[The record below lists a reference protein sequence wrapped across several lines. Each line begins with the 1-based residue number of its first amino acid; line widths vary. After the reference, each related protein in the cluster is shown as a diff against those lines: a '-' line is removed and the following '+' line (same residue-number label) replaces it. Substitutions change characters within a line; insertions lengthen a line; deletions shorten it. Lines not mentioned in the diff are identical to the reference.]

1 MKSYFKRGLA
11 LVLAVA
17 LVVSSGLYVSSDRT
31 LKATGEDEM
40 YSEAGAETTQEVV
53 EVQAEQEEAQPVAE
67 APAEEAP
74 AQEPE
79 TTVQEIEIAPEQPQA
94 QEETPAEEP
103 KAEAAEAP
111 AQEETPAQE
120 AQAKAP
126 AAETPVEEEKAAEVC
141 QLHVQAVSGG
151 KVTVSVDGGSAKN
164 AADGL
169 TEEMQKNASVV
180 LHVSADENHEIA
192 AVTANGTALGAV
204 SGDSANASY
213 ELKADA
219 DTTIAVSFKEKAEE
233 VQQESPKTEE
243 KKDEQKA
250 EEAKEETPAEAEQE
264 EAAEKDLNEMTA
276 DELFAYLMTVS
287 GDDMDAL
294 YEKYPNLDELTAAFS
309 EEQKNALT
317 AHFGGDQ
324 AVTLDVTTDYT
335 LREGESISVTGTQGD
350 YPASDRWQITSGS
363 AIVRLDTY
371 SENTAQLTALAVGTA
386 TVKHGFWVRNK
397 GWNWNEETF
406 TLTVIPAVE
415 ATSLTVYPESVSVA
429 ANSTVQ
435 LTATVEPGNASVT
448 WASSDPNIATVDRN
462 GKVTGVKEGSATVTA
477 SSGTRVASSV
487 ITVTRDTTGDVSGQ
501 TAYFYIWKPGA
512 STSASYRD
520 TWYYAGTGSVTGP
533 KATAGLHGTR
543 YYDWNMVT
551 AYPGTMPDITVDG
564 VTYTYNAS
572 PDAPVGTYSVNWA
585 YLVVENGANDGYSTV
600 VPNGTYVYHVD
611 GYAVFKTAGEITVDF
626 QVK

>member
-1 MKSYFKRGLA
+1 M
-11 LVLAVA
+11 
-17 LVVSSGLYVSSDRT
+17 
-31 LKATGEDEM
+31 
-40 YSEAGAETTQEVV
+40 
-53 EVQAEQEEAQPVAE
+53 
-67 APAEEAP
+67 
-74 AQEPE
+74 
-79 TTVQEIEIAPEQPQA
+79 
-94 QEETPAEEP
+94 
-103 KAEAAEAP
+103 
-111 AQEETPAQE
+111 
-120 AQAKAP
+120 
-126 AAETPVEEEKAAEVC
+126 
-141 QLHVQAVSGG
+141 QAVSGG

-309 EEQKNALT
+309 EEQMQELT

-324 AVTLDVTTDYT
+324 VAELDITGASQVKVGESVTL
-335 LREGESISVTGTQGD
+335 TGTKSV
-350 YPASDRWQITSGS
+350 ASDVWRVLSGQQNVQITSQSG
-363 AIVRLDTY
+363 
-371 SENTAQLTALAVGTA
+371 NTAVVTGLAVGEA
-386 TVKHGFWVRNK
+386 TIQHTYYYKWVSWDGR
-397 GWNWNEETF
+397 EESYPRSENIR
-406 TLTVIPAVE
+406 LTVISGVT
-415 ATSLTVYPESVSVA
+415 ATSLTVAPESATVA

-435 LTATVEPGNASVT
+435 LTATVEPSGAAVT
-448 WASSDPNIATVDRN
+448 WASSDTNIATVDRN
-462 GKVTGVKEGSATVTA
+462 GRVTGVKEGTATITA
-477 SSGTRVASSV
+477 SSGDLVDSSV
-487 ITVTRDTTGDVSGQ
+487 ITVTRDTSLDVADQ
-501 TAYFYIWKPGA
+501 TAYFYIWKPGTA
-512 STSASYRD
+512 AGTDYRQA
-520 TWYYAGTGSVTGP
+520 WYYVGTGKVKGP
-533 KATAGLHGTR
+533 QASESLGGTK
-543 YYDWNMVT
+543 YYDWSMIQS
-551 AYPGTMPDITVDG
+551 YPSSMPDITVDG
-564 VTYTYNAS
+564 VPYKYDPS
-572 PDAPVGTYSVNWA
+572 PDAPNGTYSVNWA
-585 YLVVENGANDGYSTV
+585 YLVISSGAN
-600 VPNGTYVYHVD
+600 NGNSVITNDYVYHVD

-626 QVK
+626 QVKQPTVNGFEKRGRMAQGIQTGQRCDSTCPGCDQDGQRLDLYV